1 MSYKVKI
8 GIDEKGKDFLLDFG
22 KTTNLILRGSTG
34 GGKSICLHTII
45 KRILE
50 QDKNVEFILFDSK
63 TIEFSRYKGI
73 PNINVVSSWKTEE
86 VLPVLNKLCEE
97 QNKLKKDIF
106 VIFDELSDYYFFRH
120 RPLDKPLLKLI
131 DNNKNKK
138 VHLLISSQMSYGPRK
153 INPKISDRLGFC
165 GCNLADS
172 LSMIGKGG
180 CEYLKG
186 RGDCIAKIDGKLT
199 HFQVDWIWDEIKEFV
214 NSLKK

>member
-1 MSYKVKI
+1 MGYKVKL
-8 GIDEKGKDFLLDFG
+8 GVDENGKDFYLDFD
-22 KTTNLILRGSTG
+22 KTTNIILRGTTG

-50 QDKNVEFILFDSK
+50 HDKSAKFILFDSK

-73 PNINVVSSWKTEE
+73 ENINVVSSWKVED
-86 VLPVLNKLCEE
+86 VLPILNNLYEE
-97 QNKLKKDIF
+97 ENNLKNDVF

-120 RPLDKPLLKLI
+120 RSLDKPLLKLI
-131 DNNKNKK
+131 ENNKNKK
-138 VHLLISSQMSYGPRK
+138 VHLLISSQMYYGPKK
-153 INPKISDRLGFC
+153 ISPKIPDRLGFC

-180 CEYLKG
+180 CEHLHG
-186 RGDCIAKIDGKLT
+186 RGDCKDKIDGNLT
-199 HFQVDWIWDEIKEFV
+199 HFQVDWIWNEIKEYI